1 MVIAV
6 LGLLAVCLLLI
17 VAKVVPVVAGIALMV
32 VGLFAVVGIGE
43 RRDRSRQRGLG
54 DPSRRLDPNRG
65 AVPAM
70 MDLGGEDQTRT
81 YADAQVASAIA
92 DRGVAADRKDVADR

>member
-1 MVIAV
+1 MAYRSRTVIAV
-6 LGLLAVCLLLI
+6 LSLLAVCLVLI

-32 VGLFAVVGIGE
+32 V
-43 RRDRSRQRGLG
+43 GLG